1 MSATNV
7 IKGVIDS
14 ARTKTVKTRN
24 GDKPVY
30 LYTVDGV
37 EFSTAFN
44 QDYAA
49 GEMVSVGVQFKYNEW
64 QKVAGSDGAGLPAA
78 TNSTPAASGGGG
90 RKSGGSKFPVDP
102 LDGQISIIRQ
112 SSMKVAV
119 EAVDSMIRTGVI
131 TAPADQDAYLKV
143 LISVALTITDFGS
156 GQDIMQLK
164 AAQAANLTAA
174 AA

>member
-14 ARTKTVKTRN
+14 GRTKTVKTRN

-44 QDYAA
+44 NDYNS
-49 GEMVSVGVQFKYNEW
+49 GEMVSVGVEFKYNEW

-78 TNSTPAASGGGG
+78 GVSAQPAPRSGGGA
-90 RKSGGSKFPVDP
+90 KGGGKFPVDP

-119 EAVDSMIRTGVI
+119 TVVAGLI
-131 TAPADQDAYLKV
+131 TAGLFKPLDEAAYLKK
-143 LISVALTITDFGS
+143 LIEVALVITDFGS